1 MILTALALTTA
12 LSEAQRP
19 PESPSRPVPSR
30 TVVVSATLA
39 PGTLAQSSRE
49 VLVLEAEQLRDLP
62 VTTLGEALALAASLD
77 LQSRVPGA
85 LFGDVRM
92 RGTHFG
98 GVLVCIDGVRWNDPQ
113 TGHFNLEIP
122 IPLEMVERIEV
133 LTGSQC
139 AFYGS
144 EAVGGVINVITRRN
158 DGRKEARLEGGSYG
172 SASAAALVEG
182 GRASWQGRVFGGYGR
197 SDGFAENRD
206 FTAVQAAAE
215 GSRTLAH
222 GHFRA
227 LYTFLDQR
235 FGAQNFYGPYP
246 SWEAT
251 TTHGLLLSAVLDE
264 GPLAGHPARVDATW
278 RRHDDHFLLFRD
290 RPAVYENR
298 HTNTTGQVKAVSV
311 LFKGRGA
318 TLTGA
323 LEAARDELTSV
334 RLGDHRVNRVAGA
347 LEWLQELAPGLS
359 LQASLRG
366 DHSSTWGRQ
375 WTPGAGLVWMAAP
388 NLKLRAAWGKAFR
401 APSFTELYYTSPAQ
415 MGNEA
420 LRPERSRSVEVGA
433 DWFPG
438 AGAALSLTLFRRWDR
453 DQIDWV
459 RWAPGDPW
467 TAANLGA
474 LRAQGASFQA
484 SGRPATRLSA
494 SFGWSWT
501 RLDLPAAEYASR
513 YAPDC
518 VRHHLTATLTADLP
532 KAMRLSTTCT
542 YKDRALPGSDPLLLS
557 LRLARTFGPVEAFL
571 QGENLL
577 DRHWEEIQGIP
588 LPGRTVSAGL
598 RWRSKAATP

>member
-1 MILTALALTTA
+1 MILTALALSTA
-12 LSEAQRP
+12 LSEAPRP
-19 PESPSRPVPSR
+19 PDSKPGSTPSR
-30 TVVVSATLA
+30 TVVVTGTLV
-39 PGTLAQSSRE
+39 PGTLAQSTRE
-49 VLVLEAEQLRDLP
+49 VLVLEAEQLQALP
-62 VTTLGEALALAASLD
+62 ITTVGEALSMAASLD
-77 LQSRVPGA
+77 LQTRVPGA

-144 EAVGGVINVITRRN
+144 EAVGGVINVITRRA
-158 DGRKEARLEGGSYG
+158 DGRREARLEGGSYG
-172 SASAAALVEG
+172 SGSAAALVEG
-182 GRASWQGRVFGGYGR
+182 VQGAWQGRVFGGYAR
-197 SDGFAENRD
+197 SDGFAQNRD
-206 FTAVQAAAE
+206 FATIQAAAE
-215 GSRTLAH
+215 GSRTLET
-222 GHFRA
+222 GHLRA
-227 LYTFLDQR
+227 MYTFLDQR
-235 FGAQNFYGPYP
+235 FGAENFYGAFP

-251 TTHGLLLSAVLDE
+251 TGHGLLLSAELDR
-264 GPLAGHPARVDATW
+264 GPIAGHAARVDATW
-278 RRHDDHFLLFRD
+278 RRHDDHFVLYRD
-290 RPAVYENR
+290 RPALYENR
-298 HTNTTGQVKAVSV
+298 HSNTTAQVKAVSV

-323 LEAARDELTSV
+323 LEGGRDELASE
-334 RLGDHRVNRVAGA
+334 RLGDHHVSRIAGTV
-347 LEWLQELAPGLS
+347 EWLQELVPGLS
-359 LQASLRG
+359 FQASLRG

-375 WTPGAGLVWMAAP
+375 WTPGAGLAWRATP
-388 NLKLRAAWGKAFR
+388 TLKIRAAWGKAFR
-401 APSFTELYYTSPAQ
+401 APSFTELYYSSPAQ
-415 MGNEA
+415 MGNPN
-420 LRPERSRSVEVGA
+420 LSPERSRSLEAGA
-433 DWFPG
+433 DWLPG
-438 AGAALSLTLFRRWDR
+438 GSLNVSLTLFRRWDR

-459 RWAPGDPW
+459 RRNAGDPW

-484 SGRPATRLSA
+484 SGRPTRRLGA

-501 RLDLPAAEYASR
+501 RLDLPAAAYASR

-518 VRHHLTATLTADLP
+518 VRHHVTATLTAELP

-557 LRLARTFGPVEAFL
+557 FRLGRAFGALETFL

-577 DRHWEEIQGIP
+577 DRRWEELQGIP
-588 LPGRTVSAGL
+588 LPGRTFSAGL
-598 RWRSKAATP
+598 RWRSPAR